1 MKPHVLSLR
10 GLILK
15 IGILIGFIV
24 LATWGVH
31 VIRDALDLQ
40 IRPDNEQQVHRAIMI
55 GAVAY
60 IGLLALP
67 FVPGAEIGIALLTA
81 FGAAIAPLIYVCT
94 VAAMMLAFTI
104 GRFMPISALERLFRT
119 LRLVRAADLVARAA
133 PLSKDERLAMLLEG
147 QSKRAVSIAV
157 RYRYLAIALA
167 INMPGNSIMVDTQ
180 CCTIDIKSH
189 QDHKTSLRTMSMLQ
203 VISYFIQGFT
213 APKCLN
219 SIYCRRSG

>member
-10 GLILK
+10 GLIPK

-40 IRPDNEQQVHRAIMI
+40 IRPDNEQQVHKAIMF

-60 IGLLALP
+60 IGLLAMP
-67 FVPGAEIGIALLTA
+67 FVPGAEIGIALLAA

-94 VAAMMLAFTI
+94 IAAMMLAFTI
-104 GRFMPISALERLFRT
+104 GRFLPIGALERLFRV
-119 LRLVRAADLVARAA
+119 LRLTRAADLVARAA

-147 QSKRAVSIAV
+147 QSKRTLAVAV
-157 RYRYLAIALA
+157 RYRYVAMALA
-167 INMPGNSIMVDTQ
+167 VNMPGNSIIGGGGGIMIIAGLSGIFTPLATFLTVM
-180 CCTIDIKSH
+180 IAVSPVPLAVLFLG
-189 QDHKTSLRTMSMLQ
+189 LR
-203 VISYFIQGFT
+203 F
-213 APKCLN
+213 
-219 SIYCRRSG
+219 